1 MLNRSNAR
9 IVGVTYEGIEG
20 YKGLE
25 DLFSPGVNR
34 RALESALRR
43 AESEGILVRAVLVS
57 KLVAPMSID

>member
-1 MLNRSNAR
+1 M
-9 IVGVTYEGIEG
+9 GVTYEGIEG